1 MIHFL
6 VIARGSTSEV
16 RSLAYAGLDIGFFS
30 EEQFADIMERT
41 QKISGLLNGLIRYLR
56 DSPRK
61 C

>member
-1 MIHFL
+1 M

-30 EEQFADIMERT
+30 EEEFADLMERT

-61 C
+61 R